1 MNTIRI
7 QQPNHQNSSAGK
19 WKSSRIGQK
28 LEVNTLQGD
37 VIVLEVLVETTLG
50 ELEAM
55 LLEKRPAFSE
65 DPMERKLLTVEL
77 LRDSTIVEMD
87 DAQTVGAAGLL
98 EAEAITTAIYKRNE
112 VEAVTR
118 KDIHTRKL
126 FHLNIPSYCA
136 NIPFMAFH
144 DCSNLV
150 SLAITES
157 VTHIQH
163 GAFFGCTSL
172 ASITLGE
179 SVSHIGREAFQDCI
193 SLTSITLG
201 RSVTHLGQS
210 AFRNCTSLASITLGE
225 SVTHVGDIVPLMIA
239 PLWRASLWVSL

>member
-1 MNTIRI
+1 M
-7 QQPNHQNSSAGK
+7 S
-19 WKSSRIGQK
+19 QK

-37 VIVLEVLVETTLG
+37 VIVLEVLMETTLG
-50 ELEAM
+50 QLEAM

-65 DPMERKLLTVEL
+65 DPMERKLLMVEL

-118 KDIHTRKL
+118 KDIHTRKF

-136 NIPFMAFH
+136 NIPFMAFQ

-163 GAFFGCTSL
+163 GAFRNCTSLASIALGQSVTHIENNAFFGCTSL
-172 ASITLGE
+172 ASLALGQ
-179 SVSHIGREAFQDCI
+179 SVTHIENNAFFGCI

-201 RSVTHLGQS
+201 GSVRRIGQC
-210 AFRNCTSLASITLGE
+210 AFRNCTSLTSITLG
-225 SVTHVGDIVPLMIA
+225 A
-239 PLWRASLWVSL
+239 WVCDTPWAECLL